1 MAGRLRRK
9 EPMWSSLSQG
19 TPLLARELHS
29 LYPAP
34 LSSTAIGDHT
44 LPLLQHHEAG
54 QLMTTNRSHS
64 AHTARARARTHA
76 RTHSSP
82 GTRTVQLS
90 PSENE
95 GARTSLG
102 LASSLISSAQPG
114 NRRGRPG
121 AESVAEEGVH
131 LGSCP
136 SFDPQSLE

>member
-34 LSSTAIGDHT
+34 LSCTALGDHT
-44 LPLLQHHEAG
+44 LPLLQHHEAE
-54 QLMTTNRSHS
+54 QLMTTNLSHS
-64 AHTARARARTHA
+64 AHCMCARMHA
-76 RTHSSP
+76 HTHSSP
-82 GTRTVQLS
+82 SARTVQLS

-102 LASSLISSAQPG
+102 LAASLISSAQPG

-121 AESVAEEGVH
+121 AESVAAEGVH

>member
-1 MAGRLRRK
+1 
-9 EPMWSSLSQG
+9 MWSALSQG

-44 LPLLQHHEAG
+44 LPLLQHYEAE
-54 QLMTTNRSHS
+54 QLTATNLSHS
-64 AHTARARARTHA
+64 ANTAHA
-76 RTHSSP
+76 CAHTHSSP
-82 GTRTVQLS
+82 SARTVQLS

-102 LASSLISSAQPG
+102 LASSLISAAQPG

-121 AESVAEEGVH
+121 TESVAEEGVH